1 MFAHI
6 VTTYDVKLEI
16 EGVRPP
22 DMLVMTTCV
31 PNSSPKTSKHLDCV
45 AGTTTSL
52 AKFGDVCSSFPVGT

>member
-1 MFAHI
+1 MACELKLMFAHI

-31 PNSSPKTSKHLDCV
+31 PNSSPKTSKHV
-45 AGTTTSL
+45 E
-52 AKFGDVCSSFPVGT
+52 VFPIMLY